1 MFYSYTRTEI
11 ETLQAARR
19 VGMDV
24 CSGGIIGMGETME
37 QRIEFA
43 FTLRELEVQSI
54 PINLL
59 QPIPGT
65 PLEKMDRLAETEIL
79 TTIALFRFIN
89 PTAFLRFAG
98 GRSQM
103 SVEAVK
109 KALYIGINSAIVG
122 DLLTTLG
129 SKVSEDKILIEE
141 AGYSL

>member
-1 MFYSYTRTEI
+1 
-11 ETLQAARR
+11 
-19 VGMDV
+19 MD
-24 CSGGIIGMGETME
+24 
-37 QRIEFA
+37 
-43 FTLRELEVQSI
+43 
-54 PINLL
+54 
-59 QPIPGT
+59 
-65 PLEKMDRLAETEIL
+65 
-79 TTIALFRFIN
+79 
-89 PTAFLRFAG
+89 G